1 MGRGG
6 CVYIMANVF
15 NTILYTGVTSELE
28 NRVWQHQNNFYPNS
42 FTAKYKCHKLVY
54 FNPFFSIEEA
64 INEEKRIKGGSR
76 SMKIKLITDLNPTW
90 MDLSI
95 SFR

>member
-1 MGRGG
+1 MERGG
-6 CVYIMANVF
+6 CVYIMANIF

-28 NRVWQHQNNFYPNS
+28 NRVWQHQNNFYPKS

-54 FNPFFSIEEA
+54 FASFFSIEEA

-76 SMKIKLITDLNPTW
+76 SLKIKLITDLNPTW